1 MCQELQFTLMIL
13 FKLQD
18 NLRVCAES
26 LQSCLTLRPH
36 GLQPAML
43 LCPEDS
49 PGKNTEMGC
58 HALLQR
64 MFPTQEA
71 NPHLLCLL
79 NWQTGFLPLVQ
90 PGKPFKE
97 SCVCVCVCVYV
108 CISHSVVSNS
118 LHPRGLE
125 PARLLSPW
133 NSPGKNTG
141 VGSHSL
147 SQDSRGS

>member
-18 NLRVCAES
+18 NPPVCAES

-64 MFPTQEA
+64 MFPTQGA

-79 NWQTGFLPLVQ
+79 NWQTGFFTTGATWEALQ
-90 PGKPFKE
+90 RIM
-97 SCVCVCVCVYV
+97 CVCVCVRVY
-108 CISHSVVSNS
+108 
-118 LHPRGLE
+118 
-125 PARLLSPW
+125 
-133 NSPGKNTG
+133 
-141 VGSHSL
+141 
-147 SQDSRGS
+147 